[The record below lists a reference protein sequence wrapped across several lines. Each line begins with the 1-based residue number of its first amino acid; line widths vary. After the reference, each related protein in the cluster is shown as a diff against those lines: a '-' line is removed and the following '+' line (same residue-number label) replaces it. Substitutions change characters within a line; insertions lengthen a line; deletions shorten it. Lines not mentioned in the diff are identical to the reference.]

1 MLGIFKRGKIEYIIA
16 GLGNPGPKYDGTRH
30 NAGFMVIDA
39 LAKELGVQVNK
50 TKFHALTGECEIDGH
65 RCMLVKPLTFM
76 NNSGESIRDISAFYK
91 ISPAN
96 IIIISDDISLDV
108 GRIRIRRNGSAG
120 GHNGL
125 KSIFELTGTSDYP
138 RIKVGVGGKPSPDY
152 DLVKHVLGKFSKEE
166 RVVLDTAVKNACGAV
181 RLMVNGEVDRAM
193 NLYN

>member
-65 RCMLVKPLTFM
+65 RCMLVKPRTFM

-166 RVVLDTAVKNACGAV
+166 RAVLEKEMKNA
-181 RLMVNGEVDRAM
+181 
-193 NLYN
+193 